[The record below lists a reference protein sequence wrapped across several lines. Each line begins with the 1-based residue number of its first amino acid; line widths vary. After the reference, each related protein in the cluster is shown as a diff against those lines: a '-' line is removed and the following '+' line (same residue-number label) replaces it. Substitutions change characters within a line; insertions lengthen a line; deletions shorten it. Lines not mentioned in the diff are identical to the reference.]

1 MESVSWKTRVS
12 GEVPLGQCYG
22 HEEARQLLTPP
33 RARVAYVGGSSGKG
47 EEGFKLSAL
56 VL

>member
-12 GEVPLGQCYG
+12 GEVLLGQCYG

-33 RARVAYVGGSSGKG
+33 RAGVAYVGGSSGKG